1 VTDPLILAARFLAEH
16 VEWIRHRPEAAEV
29 LADIDAARRIL
40 VGLIDGP
47 APGRYLGPCGAHVDV
62 IGECDDP
69 DCELADQEH
78 AVDTATCPG
87 DVYAREGSDHGTC
100 RTCGARFNVA
110 ERRAWLD
117 ETVAGY
123 TFRASQIADAYGI
136 PPGTI
141 ASWVSRGQLL
151 PHGHDERGRALYN
164 LGEVLELARG
174 AALRRHLR
182 HVQRER
188 RHAGEAA

>member
-16 VEWIRHRPEAAEV
+16 VEWIRHRQEADEI
-29 LADIDAARRIL
+29 LADIDAARRVL

-47 APGRYLGPCGAHVDV
+47 APGRYLGPCGADV
-62 IGECDDP
+62 EETDGHGQVLYHPGACD
-69 DCELADQEH
+69 
-78 AVDTATCPG
+78 G

-123 TFRASQIADAYGI
+123 TFRASQIADAYRI
-136 PPGTI
+136 PVGTI
-141 ASWVSRGQLL
+141 RSWLSRGQLVA
-151 PHGHDERGRALYN
+151 HGHDERGRPLLN
-164 LGEVLELARG
+164 VGEVLELAR
-174 AALRRHLR
+174 ADALRRHLR
-182 HVQRER
+182 QVQRER
-188 RHAGEAA
+188 KHAA